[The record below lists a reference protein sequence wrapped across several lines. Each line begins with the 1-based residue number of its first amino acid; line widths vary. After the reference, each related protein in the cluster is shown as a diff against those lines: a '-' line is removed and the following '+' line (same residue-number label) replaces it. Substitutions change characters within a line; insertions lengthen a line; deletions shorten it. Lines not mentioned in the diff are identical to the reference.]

1 VPVTAYCLIEMAHST
16 LTSLGKSQ
24 LRRWLIAFFFALA
37 IPSGLLVYQAYD
49 QLKWEAFHRHR
60 LLAEELATRIDKDYT
75 ELIETEEQR
84 AFADY
89 NFLVVAGDLKSN
101 FIQRSAL
108 SNFPVRSP
116 IPGMIGY
123 FQVDSEGV
131 FKTPLLPDSALATSE
146 YGILA
151 DELKQRQ
158 ELANRVRAILSEN
171 RLLRTDT
178 LDAMKQEVSRDYA
191 ETEEIPLTN
200 KNGVLFS
207 SSSEVRRSQEGL
219 AIDNEDNLSAGYE
232 ITEEFVSGQAAFD
245 RLSEQKV
252 DRQSKILTSGNI
264 LGRVEDLQL
273 DSSFDAAQK
282 PQQKQIHSKQKTT
295 LKKRAPR
302 KERSALPVPD
312 SPLPQPAISGVQ
324 QEFQSAE
331 LRIRTFESEIDPF
344 EMSLLDSGHI
354 VLYRKVWRDKQRYVQ
369 GALLEQGDFL
379 NGIIEGHFQETTL
392 AHMSDL
398 ITAYQGNVLTAYSA
412 TTGKRYQTGSDELR
426 GALLYQTRLSAPL
439 NDLDLIFTIQHLPA
453 GPGGAVIAWISLI
466 LFLILTAGFYSIYRL
481 GIGQIKLVT
490 QQQDFVSAVSHEL
503 KTPLTSIRMYGE
515 MLREGWVVDDKKREY
530 YNYIHD
536 ESERLTRLIN
546 NVLQLARMTRNDL
559 QVELKSVSAGELMD
573 MIDSKIESQV
583 TRAGFELRLKCTDD
597 CASRTLQVDPD
608 YFTQIIINLVDN
620 AIKFSA
626 KAEKQTIDIT
636 CQIQQDSSL
645 VFKVRDYG
653 PGIPKDQMKKIFK
666 LFYRSESEL
675 TRETVGTGI
684 GLALVSQLTIA
695 MEGKVDVVNMEPG
708 VEFRVSFLSQ

>member
-1 VPVTAYCLIEMAHST
+1 VPVIACWLIEMARST
-16 LTSLGKSQ
+16 LTSLSKSQ
-24 LRRWLIAFFFALA
+24 LARWLMVLFFALA

-60 LLAEELATRIDKDYT
+60 LLAEELATRIDKGYT
-75 ELIETEEQR
+75 QLIETEERR

-101 FIQRSAL
+101 FIQRSTL
-108 SNFPVRSP
+108 SSFPVHSP
-116 IPGMIGY
+116 IPGIIGY
-123 FQVDSEGV
+123 FQVDSEGF

-146 YGILA
+146 YGIQTN
-151 DELKQRQ
+151 ELKQRQ
-158 ELANRVRAILSEN
+158 ELANRVRAILRDN
-171 RLLRTDT
+171 RLLRAELHDT
-178 LDAMKQEVSRDYA
+178 EEQEARRDYA
-191 ETEEIPLTN
+191 EPEEIPLTE
-200 KNGVLFS
+200 KSSALFTS
-207 SSSEVRRSQEGL
+207 SREMRRSQEGL
-219 AIDNEDNLSAGYE
+219 AIGDDDKVSAGYE
-232 ITEEFVSGQAAFD
+232 ITEEFASGQAAFD

-252 DRQSKILTSGNI
+252 DRQSKKLSSANR

-273 DSSFDAAQK
+273 DSSFEGAQK
-282 PQQKQIHSKQKTT
+282 AQQKLIQSKQKTT
-295 LKKRAPR
+295 LKKRTPR
-302 KERSALPVPD
+302 RERSALPVAE
-312 SPLPQPAISGVQ
+312 SPLPQPATTGAQ
-324 QEFQSAE
+324 QDFQSAE

-354 VLYRKVWRDKQRYVQ
+354 VLYRKVWRDKQRYIQ
-369 GALLEQGDFL
+369 GALLEQRDFL
-379 NGIIEGHFQETTL
+379 NGIVGSSFKETSL
-392 AHMSDL
+392 ANMSDL

-412 TTGKRYQTGSDELR
+412 TTGNPYQTGSGELR

-453 GPGGAVIAWISLI
+453 GPGGTVIAWISLI
-466 LFLILTAGFYSIYRL
+466 LFLVLTAGFFSIYRL

-515 MLREGWVVDDKKREY
+515 MLREGWVVEDKKREY

-559 QVELKSVSAGELMD
+559 QVQLKPVTAAELMD
-573 MIDSKIESQV
+573 TIDSKIESQV
-583 TRAGFELRLKCTDD
+583 TRAGFELNLNCTDD

-626 KAEKQTIDIT
+626 KADKQAIDIS
-636 CQIQQDSSL
+636 CQTQQDSGL

-695 MEGKVDVVNMEPG
+695 MQGKVDVVNMEPG
-708 VEFRVSFLSQ
+708 VEFRVSFLPR